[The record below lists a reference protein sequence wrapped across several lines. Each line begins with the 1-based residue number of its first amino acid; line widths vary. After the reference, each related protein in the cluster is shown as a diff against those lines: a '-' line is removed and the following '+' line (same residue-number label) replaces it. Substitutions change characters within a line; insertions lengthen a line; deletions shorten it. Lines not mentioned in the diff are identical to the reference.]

1 MEYAL
6 KKVSKK
12 VPQNKITP
20 PYTRQNLATLTLAA
34 IRENAFYEQYVSI
47 SLITSPSHRLCPDTN
62 NPLGVENDDTRYI
75 TSCYAPPSPRSTNK
89 WAEGRELFSTLAPLL
104 YSFPQFIQ
112 SIPSGIVE
120 FVSMLK
126 LVLLLIKKIKVT
138 WMPNWLSKSCLYR
151 NKDHLRIISL
161 REIVWLVLKDNF
173 KNRVDHRDHHLFR
186 NMCVGGHGI
195 ME

>member
-1 MEYAL
+1 M
-6 KKVSKK
+6 
-12 VPQNKITP
+12 
-20 PYTRQNLATLTLAA
+20 RQNLATLTLAA

-151 NKDHLRIISL
+151 NKDHQWGSFHWERSFDWYWRIIL
-161 REIVWLVLKDNF
+161 KIVLIIEIIIYLEICMWVV
-173 KNRVDHRDHHLFR
+173 
-186 NMCVGGHGI
+186 